1 MTLYSKKNTS
11 FRNDRLDFSF
21 NTQII
26 TFCIFLDTLFHFSEL
41 LFSHL
46 KVELKDNP
54 KLSFR
59 IVIGLKIYYAK
70 CHMCSKCSINDS
82 NILFVSLLS
91 VNSYV
96 CRTAGK
102 TLLRPVLTKEQRW
115 SSLVA
120 QWAKDPELSLLWLW
134 L

>member
-96 CRTAGK
+96 CRTAGISWMMNY
-102 TLLRPVLTKEQRW
+102 Q
-115 SSLVA
+115 
-120 QWAKDPELSLLWLW
+120 LWLW
-134 L
+134 VLEFRKAWFGIHELISVQ